1 MDLTGLSALVAAG
14 ESVGLELKKSTAEKD
29 RACRTLCALA
39 NGQGGMV
46 VFGVTPAGKV
56 VGQRV
61 TDRTLEEL
69 AQEFQG
75 FEPPLFPQLQR
86 VAVSGDLEAVVLG
99 VGRTTHLPVS
109 FRGVPYERVLNTTR
123 VMSRTAYQNL
133 LMESLH
139 ATDRWETQAAKGWTV
154 DRLDTREMVLT
165 LEEAIR
171 RGRSEDPGTRDP
183 QEILRGLGLLVGEQ
197 VSRAAVALF
206 CKGDAPQPDFMQ
218 LTLRLARFEGVERD
232 AFLDNRQFHGNAFEL
247 MRRAERFLIDWL
259 PVASRIVPGQLA
271 RLDTPSL
278 PVEAVREAL
287 ANAFVHRDYASGS
300 GAVALALFD
309 DRLEIISAGGLHF
322 GLTPEMLFL
331 PHESRP
337 WNPLMANVFYRRGH
351 IESWGRGTL
360 KMMRLMEEAGFERPT
375 LKEQAGFVT
384 LTFVLPGTVVPRL
397 RGQDAAEMSAKTSGK
412 TAAKTSEKTSGKN
425 PEKASGKKAAQTSM
439 KTVVKTP
446 EKTSGKNPEKTSG
459 KKSEKTVLKTSG
471 KTSRKR
477 PGKTSESIIL
487 LVVQNPLVATA
498 ELALVLGI
506 TERSVERNLHK
517 LQQDNR
523 LVRVGGAKG
532 GYWQVLQP
540 LPAQAA

>member
-86 VAVSGDLEAVVLG
+86 VAVSGGLEAVVLV

-218 LTLRLARFEGVERD
+218 LTLRLARFEGVVRD

-287 ANAFVHRDYASGS
+287 ANAFVHRDYASGG

-397 RGQDAAEMSAKTSGK
+397 RGQDATKSSGKKVAKMSEKNPGKMSEKKLAKTSQKTSGK
-412 TAAKTSEKTSGKN
+412 KTAQTSMKKLVKTAEKTSGKMSEKKASKTSEKTAGKR
-425 PEKASGKKAAQTSM
+425 S
-439 KTVVKTP
+439 VKTP
-446 EKTSGKNPEKTSG
+446 ESM
-459 KKSEKTVLKTSG
+459 
-471 KTSRKR
+471 
-477 PGKTSESIIL
+477 L
-487 LVVQNPLVATA
+487 LLIVQNPFVATA
-498 ELALVLGI
+498 ELSLVLGI
-506 TERSVERNLHK
+506 TTRTVARNLRK
-517 LQQDNR
+517 LQQASR

>member
-1 MDLTGLSALVAAG
+1 MHMDLSGLGALVAAG

-39 NGQGGMV
+39 NGQGGVV

-86 VAVSGDLEAVVLG
+86 VVVSGDLEAIVLV
-99 VGRTTHLPVS
+99 VGRTTHAPVS

-123 VMSRTAYQNL
+123 VMSRAAYQNL

-287 ANAFVHRDYASGS
+287 ANAFVHRDYASGG

-337 WNPLMANVFYRRGH
+337 WNPLIANVFYRRGH

-360 KMMRLMEEAGFERPT
+360 KIMRLMEDAGFERPT

-384 LTFVLPGTVVPRL
+384 LTFVLPGSVAPRL
-397 RGQDAAEMSAKTSGK
+397 QGPGAAGTAGEMSEKNPGK
-412 TAAKTSEKTSGKN
+412 MSEKKLAKTSEKT
-425 PEKASGKKAAQTSM
+425 SGKKAAQTSM
-439 KTVVKTP
+439 KKLVKTV
-446 EKTSGKNPEKTSG
+446 EKTSGKM
-459 KKSEKTVLKTSG
+459 SEKTPG
-471 KTSRKR
+471 KMSEKKLA
-477 PGKTSESIIL
+477 KTSEKTPESMLRLI
-487 LVVQNPLVATA
+487 VQNPFVATA
-498 ELALVLGI
+498 ELSLVLGV
-506 TERSVERNLHK
+506 TTRTVARNLRK
-517 LQQDNR
+517 LQLDQR

-532 GYWQVLQP
+532 GYWQVLQA
-540 LPAQAA
+540 LPVQAV